1 MESSF
6 ALCRHFRR
14 THFGFYRTVDVA
26 TTEHFATHCGTV
38 IPFVDLWWACLIW
51 TLPAGQAK
59 RGALGHMQQ
68 LLLSG
73 RYGDHEF
80 RWQKMFG
87 PVYRMKGCFGQ
98 DRLMVADPLALQT
111 ILNSPLFVRTGM
123 FDILMRLLF
132 GEESVIC
139 TEGRFRHGDITRS
152 KLSVDVGDKHRRIRA
167 AMNSGFTAAAVRTY
181 KAVFEKVAETLS
193 EQLENSPAG
202 SINICPLLSLATL
215 NAISEAVLRYSTQDL
230 GEDFVANNVQ
240 VVKVSGTQS
249 GTQILVEALSAGF
262 PMWLWR
268 AGMAL
273 PTTTFKIFRK
283 LRYLTDQLARRIIRE
298 RRDAATQGLE
308 MNDDYFSD
316 LLASDNMGEDEIIAQ
331 VGILLVAGQETTA
344 NTIAFALLELARH
357 PDFQE
362 KLRDEIH
369 SALGTSQGAG
379 PYDSMPLLNALIK
392 EITRLYPALPLAD
405 RVALQDTIIP
415 LAEAITT
422 STGEQ
427 ITQIPILKGQFV
439 TLAIASYQRLEPR
452 WGKDVHEFNPSRWLD
467 GTVSAGDAV
476 GPYANLLSF
485 LGGPHT
491 CLGWRFAILEIQ
503 VILCQLVSKFS
514 FAQAEGESIK
524 PRFLNN
530 LMPVVSSGEKAV
542 PLHITR
548 L

>member
-1 MESSF
+1 MESSLRYAFTF
-6 ALCRHFRR
+6 AALISVFAAQLMLRR
-14 THFGFYRTVDVA
+14 RN
-26 TTEHFATHCGTV
+26 
-38 IPFVDLWWACLIW
+38 
-51 TLPAGQAK
+51 TLRRIVGPPSPSWIF
-59 RGALGHMQQ
+59 GHMQQ
-68 LLLSG
+68 LLLTG

-80 RWQKMFG
+80 QWQKMFG
-87 PVYRMKGCFGQ
+87 PVYRLKGCFGQ

-123 FDILMRLLF
+123 LDILLRLLF

-139 TEGRFRHGDITRS
+139 TKDGRFRHGDIARP
-152 KLSVDVGDKHRRIRA
+152 KLNVDVGDKHRRIRA
-167 AMNSGFTAAAVRTY
+167 AMNIGFTAAAVRTY
-181 KAVFEKVAETLS
+181 KAVFERVAETIS

-202 SINICPLLSLATL
+202 PINICPLLSLATL
-215 NAISEAVLRYSTQDL
+215 NAISEAVLRYSTEDL

-316 LLASDNMGEDEIIAQ
+316 LLGSDNMDEDEVIAQ
-331 VGILLVAGQETTA
+331 VGILFLAGQETTA
-344 NTIAFALLELARH
+344 NTIAFGLLELARH
-357 PDFQE
+357 PNFQE
-362 KLRDEIH
+362 KLRGEIH
-369 SALGTSQGAG
+369 SALGTRQEAV
-379 PYDSMPLLNALIK
+379 PYDGMPLLNAFIK
-392 EITRLYPALPLAD
+392 EIIRLYPALPLAD

-427 ITQIPILKGQFV
+427 ITQIPILKGEFV

-452 WGKDVHEFNPSRWLD
+452 WGTDAHEFNPSRWLD

-503 VILCQLVSKFS
+503 VILYQLVSKFS
-514 FAQAEGESIK
+514 FAQAEGESVN

-530 LMPVVSSGEKAV
+530 LLPVVSSGEKTV
-542 PLHITR
+542 PLHINR